1 MYIAAHFAAHKIAI
15 CGINNQ
21 LLIIE
26 KKFNN
31 RKMVEEEKYYLYRET
46 LSMFLISIKN
56 KFNITN
62 FFL

>member
-1 MYIAAHFAAHKIAI
+1 
-15 CGINNQ
+15 
-21 LLIIE
+21 
-26 KKFNN
+26 
-31 RKMVEEEKYYLYRET
+31 MVEEEKYYLYRET